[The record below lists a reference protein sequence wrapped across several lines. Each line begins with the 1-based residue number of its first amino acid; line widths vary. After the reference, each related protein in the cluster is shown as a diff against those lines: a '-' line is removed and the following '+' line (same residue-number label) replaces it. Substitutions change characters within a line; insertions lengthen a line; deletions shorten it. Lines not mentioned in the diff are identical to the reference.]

1 MTASIACRDPARAA
15 AASSLHLPADAAA
28 VSRARAWAAELCQ
41 HWKAGDVC
49 DDAALL
55 VSELVSNAIQHA
67 GTAMLIE
74 LGIAGNTILIAVTD
88 GSTRPARLRTSTP
101 LAEAGRG
108 LLLVDALSTRWGVT
122 AWPTGKRV
130 WAELH
135 SDRA

>member
-1 MTASIACRDPARAA
+1 VTASTPAGHGSAGSV
-15 AASSLHLPADAAA
+15 SSLRLPADAAA
-28 VSRARAWAAELCQ
+28 VSWARGWAPQLCQ
-41 HWKAGDVC
+41 QWNAGDVC

-55 VSELVSNAIQHA
+55 LSELVSNSILHA
-67 GTAMLIE
+67 GTE
-74 LGIAGNTILIAVTD
+74 LLVELSNADNTILIAVTD
-88 GSTRPARLRTSTP
+88 GSTRPARLRPSAP

-108 LLLVDALSTRWGVT
+108 LMLVDALSTRWGVT

>member
-1 MTASIACRDPARAA
+1 MPSGLGSGG
-15 AASSLHLPADAAA
+15 AASSLRLPADAAA
-28 VSRARAWAAELCQ
+28 VSRARAWAVQLCRQ
-41 HWKAGDVC
+41 WNAGDVC

-55 VSELVSNAIQHA
+55 VNELVSNAILHA
-67 GTAMLIE
+67 GTE
-74 LGIAGNTILIAVTD
+74 LFVELSIAGNAILIAVTD
-88 GSTRPARLRTSTP
+88 GSNKPARPRTRTS